1 MPGPDGPDQTTAS
14 APPRPSSCR
23 RASQRWDI
31 GLQRRI
37 RGLGRPLQ
45 LARPDTT
52 HPANC
57 HSSMARG
64 SSLAPRRRHR
74 LPWLPG
80 LQPSRS
86 ASSPRSVS
94 REVWLARG
102 RHPALSSA
110 SPTPPGAALTLLMTV
125 ASLHSGLWGSG
136 HSLSDPCSQLT
147 NPAWTIFETRS
158 HFSRC
163 YPAGHARIRP
173 LFRNRASNPTANNEQ
188 NEPAPSQLTGGHP
201 HTVSSRL
208 LQPTEASASLRE
220 AGLPFLRAL
229 HRCHPRPTHLPT
241 AVFYLRTRTTHQPG
255 SSYQAHSIAV
265 RTRGRGCCSGETAH
279 NQSAFPC
286 SLGPE
291 TKQSSVHSSQ
301 VSGVTKPGAVL
312 TW

>member
-1 MPGPDGPDQTTAS
+1 
-14 APPRPSSCR
+14 
-23 RASQRWDI
+23 
-31 GLQRRI
+31 
-37 RGLGRPLQ
+37 
-45 LARPDTT
+45 
-52 HPANC
+52 
-57 HSSMARG
+57 MARG

-80 LQPSRS
+80 LQSSRS

-102 RHPALSSA
+102 RHPALSST
-110 SPTPPGAALTLLMTV
+110 SPTLPGAALALLMTV

-136 HSLSDPCSQLT
+136 HSLSHPCSQLT

-220 AGLPFLRAL
+220 RQTCLFSGHCTAVTRDRPISPPLSFISELE
-229 HRCHPRPTHLPT
+229 RPTSLAAAIKHT
-241 AVFYLRTRTTHQPG
+241 ASLC
-255 SSYQAHSIAV
+255 
-265 RTRGRGCCSGETAH
+265 GRAD
-279 NQSAFPC
+279 
-286 SLGPE
+286 
-291 TKQSSVHSSQ
+291 
-301 VSGVTKPGAVL
+301 GAVAL
-312 TW
+312 ETHITKAYLLVPLVQKRSSPPCTAARSPG